1 MKEEPTINFNLV
13 ADNARRIYARTSLKS
28 ALDLGRYLILA
39 LNDGRYDSLSERI
52 GLQDK
57 LRKVESLSDI
67 PFGTLRQAVH
77 TARIQKTTGF
87 DAGDMR
93 VFTPTHAKRLPLTL
107 SVADLNE
114 WIRRVEEGRWGE
126 RKLREELKRTHVSEG
141 GTRAKRT
148 QPRAVKATRRIF
160 KLLCD
165 KTRWT
170 DMSDMTVAERAEVRR
185 MLQVMEGHLQ
195 DLIVEAYK

>member
-13 ADNARRIYARTSLKS
+13 ADNARRIYARTSLKA
-28 ALDLGRYLILA
+28 ALDLGRYLILS
-39 LNDGRYDSLSERI
+39 LNNGRYDNLSERI
-52 GLQDK
+52 GLQDN

-77 TARIQKTTGF
+77 VARVQKATGF
-87 DAGDMR
+87 DAGEMR

-107 SVADLNE
+107 PAGTLNE

-141 GTRAKRT
+141 GTREKRT
-148 QPRAVKATRRIF
+148 QPRAVKATRKIF

-170 DMSDMTVAERAEVRR
+170 DMVDMTIAERTEVRK
-185 MLQVMEGHLQ
+185 MLEEMERHLQ